1 MFRVGAGDAYYAQ
14 IEGLVSTHRVM
25 FQLAERVWS
34 SDPEPDPWQ

>member
-1 MFRVGAGDAYYAQ
+1 MFRVGAGDAYYAH

-34 SDPEPDPWQ
+34 SDPEPNPWQ